1 MKRVGIFRI
10 HFASCCEVLAQHRE
24 SFQDAHYLPN
34 FLCKK
39 QARSP
44 WWPWLVCK
52 SSSLRLWKDDVF
64 FSLIFAP
71 TSRRLH
77 IFTSHQ
83 ENMMVCTVYLQFWD
97 TSEVTTCH
105 NHRYFNFHFVR
116 FIGSPIQCRRCL
128 SSSNFRRISGGG
140 WGLEYS
146 LGVSLPQ
153 RLGACLVD
161 ILCPPCL
168 TLVVLVLS
176 WSIWGD
182 ILTTVY
188 LRNGA
193 SYLCFQQ
200 LLRLSVFNATIVSLH

>member
-64 FSLIFAP
+64 FLQFFAP

-77 IFTSHQ
+77 ILYIPPGKYDGMYCIFKVLGYQWGHNLSQPHISTLISWGSSVHQ
-83 ENMMVCTVYLQFWD
+83 FSAGDVSLPA
-97 TSEVTTCH
+97 TSEGSPVAVGAWNIASGYHCPNGLGH
-105 NHRYFNFHFVR
+105 VW
-116 FIGSPIQCRRCL
+116 IGSPL
-128 SSSNFRRISGGG
+128 
-140 WGLEYS
+140 
-146 LGVSLPQ
+146 
-153 RLGACLVD
+153 
-161 ILCPPCL
+161 
-168 TLVVLVLS
+168 LVVGWYPLSTLPYIGGSSPVLVNLMRYLDY
-176 WSIWGD
+176 SISPQWCV
-182 ILTTVY
+182 I
-188 LRNGA
+188 
-193 SYLCFQQ
+193 
-200 LLRLSVFNATIVSLH
+200 SVFPAASTAPCF